1 MASLAFWIA
10 FSCVGGFWFW
20 TMIQVAIGEPLF
32 FVPMAGREIALD
44 LLQVFALFVALT
56 TLLITVTLSTRK
68 TFAGFALARE
78 KLARDVVLLAKNFN
92 NRRGEIGRK
101 VSIPFPED
109 QKLKEK
115 LESVADGNLIDQ
127 YQVSLWGRVR
137 WSIALY
143 LLAWSIW
150 LIVQTWTNIRLAGE
164 QSEPTLINL
173 DWLHGLLFIVAW
185 CTSCVVITSAV
196 NEHIRR
202 VQVPIDRLRW
212 EQESTSESAQQMTDY
227 VRSLPANKAGS
238 RLDNVPAR
246 SPRIVE
252 ERSYPD
258 PPKMPRFGPSSV
270 RPDDVTG

>member
-1 MASLAFWIA
+1 M
-10 FSCVGGFWFW
+10 
-20 TMIQVAIGEPLF
+20 
-32 FVPMAGREIALD
+32 
-44 LLQVFALFVALT
+44 
-56 TLLITVTLSTRK
+56 
-68 TFAGFALARE
+68 
-78 KLARDVVLLAKNFN
+78 
-92 NRRGEIGRK
+92 
-101 VSIPFPED
+101 
-109 QKLKEK
+109 
-115 LESVADGNLIDQ
+115 
-127 YQVSLWGRVR
+127 R

-212 EQESTSESAQQMTDY
+212 EQESNSESAQQMTDY

-258 PPKMPRFGPSSV
+258 PPKCHGPGHRVFVLTTSLVDQTHDMRRSMQSMVRFNVLP
-270 RPDDVTG
+270 